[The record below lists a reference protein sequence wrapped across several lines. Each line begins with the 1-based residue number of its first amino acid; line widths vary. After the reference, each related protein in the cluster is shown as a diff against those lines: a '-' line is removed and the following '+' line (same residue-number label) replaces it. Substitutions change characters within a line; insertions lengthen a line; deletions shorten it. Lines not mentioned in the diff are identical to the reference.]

1 MLSNEPPF
9 VCLPSNASNKTET
22 PEESSV
28 DSTTRCPA
36 FEVTGSCRV
45 GLKCRFL
52 GGHARKTEDGMVTL
66 VEDEDKQALA
76 LATNTELNFVS
87 PATLKFLR
95 MKQVEFIPQMYW

>member
-1 MLSNEPPF
+1 
-9 VCLPSNASNKTET
+9 
-22 PEESSV
+22 
-28 DSTTRCPA
+28 
-36 FEVTGSCRV
+36 
-45 GLKCRFL
+45 
-52 GGHARKTEDGMVTL
+52 MVTL